1 MDTYTQ
7 SVSGAVVGPAKSP
20 KRQLRTIA
28 EKRQIVEETMVEGAS
43 VARIAR
49 AHGVNANQVFY
60 WRMLYRKGRLGAA
73 TLLPVR
79 VTSESLSLQA
89 PSLQS
94 VLALNP
100 SLVLLAPFT
109 SNCGMH
115 RCESREAPIQRCCG
129 CCWSVCS
136 GDRTPHQHAYLDCCR
151 RDRPATRLHGPE
163 RARANQAGAKSD
175 VRSRVCVSRPSRRSD

>member
-7 SVSGAVVGPAKSP
+7 PVSDAVGPRKSP

-79 VTSESLSLQA
+79 VTSESLVVCDTQGRKASWRHLA
-89 PSLQS
+89 VVITYAASCPPS
-94 VLALNP
+94 AADN
-100 SLVLLAPFT
+100 
-109 SNCGMH
+109 
-115 RCESREAPIQRCCG
+115 QR
-129 CCWSVCS
+129 
-136 GDRTPHQHAYLDCCR
+136 
-151 RDRPATRLHGPE
+151 
-163 RARANQAGAKSD
+163 
-175 VRSRVCVSRPSRRSD
+175 

>member
-1 MDTYTQ
+1 MMDTYTQ

-28 EKRQIVEETMVEGAS
+28 EKRQIVEETKVEGAS

-79 VTSESLSLQA
+79 VTSERLSLQG
-89 PSLQS
+89 PSL
-94 VLALNP
+94 
-100 SLVLLAPFT
+100 
-109 SNCGMH
+109 
-115 RCESREAPIQRCCG
+115 
-129 CCWSVCS
+129 
-136 GDRTPHQHAYLDCCR
+136 
-151 RDRPATRLHGPE
+151 PE
-163 RARANQAGAKSD
+163 RACVKSASGSAGTIHIELRHAQMRIEGSAD
-175 VRSRVCVSRPSRRSD
+175 PAVLRVLLECLQR

>member
-1 MDTYTQ
+1 MMDTCSQ
-7 SVSGAVVGPAKSP
+7 SVSGALVGPAKSP

-79 VTSESLSLQA
+79 VTPEKLSLQA
-89 PSLQS
+89 PSL
-94 VLALNP
+94 
-100 SLVLLAPFT
+100 
-109 SNCGMH
+109 
-115 RCESREAPIQRCCG
+115 
-129 CCWSVCS
+129 
-136 GDRTPHQHAYLDCCR
+136 
-151 RDRPATRLHGPE
+151 PE
-163 RARANQAGAKSD
+163 RACTKSVSGSAGTIHIELRHAQ
-175 VRSRVCVSRPSRRSD
+175 VRIEGSADPAVLRVLLECLQR

>member
-1 MDTYTQ
+1 MMDTYTQ

-20 KRQLRTIA
+20 KRQLRTIS

-89 PSLQS
+89 PSL
-94 VLALNP
+94 
-100 SLVLLAPFT
+100 
-109 SNCGMH
+109 
-115 RCESREAPIQRCCG
+115 
-129 CCWSVCS
+129 
-136 GDRTPHQHAYLDCCR
+136 
-151 RDRPATRLHGPE
+151 PE
-163 RARANQAGAKSD
+163 RACAKSVSSSAGTIHLELRHAQ
-175 VRSRVCVSRPSRRSD
+175 VRIEGNADPAVLRVLLECLQQ

>member
-1 MDTYTQ
+1 MMDTYTQ

-49 AHGVNANQVFY
+49 AHGINANQVFY

-79 VTSESLSLQA
+79 VTSESLSLQGA
-89 PSLQS
+89 SLPESACAKSFPGSAGTIHIELRHAQMRIEGS
-94 VLALNP
+94 ADAAVLR
-100 SLVLLAPFT
+100 VLLE
-109 SNCGMH
+109 CL
-115 RCESREAPIQRCCG
+115 QR
-129 CCWSVCS
+129 
-136 GDRTPHQHAYLDCCR
+136 
-151 RDRPATRLHGPE
+151 
-163 RARANQAGAKSD
+163 
-175 VRSRVCVSRPSRRSD
+175 

>member
-7 SVSGAVVGPAKSP
+7 FVSGAVVSPAKSP
-20 KRQLRTIA
+20 KRQLRTVA

-49 AHGVNANQVFY
+49 AHGVIANQVFY

-89 PSLQS
+89 PSLQERACAKS
-94 VLALNP
+94 VPGSAGTIHIELRHAQMRIEGSADPAMLR
-100 SLVLLAPFT
+100 VLLE
-109 SNCGMH
+109 CL
-115 RCESREAPIQRCCG
+115 QR
-129 CCWSVCS
+129 
-136 GDRTPHQHAYLDCCR
+136 
-151 RDRPATRLHGPE
+151 
-163 RARANQAGAKSD
+163 
-175 VRSRVCVSRPSRRSD
+175 

>member
-1 MDTYTQ
+1 MMDTYTQ

-79 VTSESLSLQA
+79 VTSESLSLHA
-89 PSLQS
+89 SSLPERTCAKS
-94 VLALNP
+94 VSSSAGTIHIELRHAQVRIEGSADPAVLR
-100 SLVLLAPFT
+100 VLLE
-109 SNCGMH
+109 CL
-115 RCESREAPIQRCCG
+115 QR
-129 CCWSVCS
+129 
-136 GDRTPHQHAYLDCCR
+136 
-151 RDRPATRLHGPE
+151 
-163 RARANQAGAKSD
+163 
-175 VRSRVCVSRPSRRSD
+175 

>member
-1 MDTYTQ
+1 MMDTYTQ

-60 WRMLYRKGRLGAA
+60 WRTLYRKGRLGAE

-79 VTSESLSLQA
+79 VSSESLSLQA
-89 PSLQS
+89 PSL
-94 VLALNP
+94 
-100 SLVLLAPFT
+100 
-109 SNCGMH
+109 
-115 RCESREAPIQRCCG
+115 
-129 CCWSVCS
+129 
-136 GDRTPHQHAYLDCCR
+136 
-151 RDRPATRLHGPE
+151 PE
-163 RARANQAGAKSD
+163 RACAKSVSGSAGTIHIELRHAQ
-175 VRSRVCVSRPSRRSD
+175 VRIEGNADPAVLRVLLECLQR

>member
-79 VTSESLSLQA
+79 VTSESMSIQA
-89 PSLQS
+89 PSL
-94 VLALNP
+94 
-100 SLVLLAPFT
+100 
-109 SNCGMH
+109 
-115 RCESREAPIQRCCG
+115 
-129 CCWSVCS
+129 
-136 GDRTPHQHAYLDCCR
+136 
-151 RDRPATRLHGPE
+151 PE
-163 RARANQAGAKSD
+163 RACPKSVSGSAGTIHIELRHAQ
-175 VRSRVCVSRPSRRSD
+175 VRIEGNADPVVLRVLLECLQR

>member
-7 SVSGAVVGPAKSP
+7 SISGGVVGPAKSP
-20 KRQLRTIA
+20 KRQLRSIA

-79 VTSESLSLQA
+79 VTSESLPLHTSSIPERSCA
-89 PSLQS
+89 QS
-94 VLALNP
+94 VPAFAGRIHIELRQAQVRIEGSADPAVLR
-100 SLVLLAPFT
+100 VLLE
-109 SNCGMH
+109 CL
-115 RCESREAPIQRCCG
+115 QR
-129 CCWSVCS
+129 
-136 GDRTPHQHAYLDCCR
+136 
-151 RDRPATRLHGPE
+151 
-163 RARANQAGAKSD
+163 
-175 VRSRVCVSRPSRRSD
+175 

>member
-1 MDTYTQ
+1 MMDTYTQ

-20 KRQLRTIA
+20 KRQLRTNA

-79 VTSESLSLQA
+79 VTSESLALQA
-89 PSLQS
+89 PSL
-94 VLALNP
+94 
-100 SLVLLAPFT
+100 
-109 SNCGMH
+109 
-115 RCESREAPIQRCCG
+115 
-129 CCWSVCS
+129 
-136 GDRTPHQHAYLDCCR
+136 
-151 RDRPATRLHGPE
+151 PE
-163 RARANQAGAKSD
+163 RACAKSVSVSAGTIHIELRHAQGSAPEFILG
-175 VRSRVCVSRPSRRSD
+175 VRSRHQLPSGPP

>member
-1 MDTYTQ
+1 MMDTYTQ

-79 VTSESLSLQA
+79 VTSESMSIQA
-89 PSLQS
+89 PSL
-94 VLALNP
+94 
-100 SLVLLAPFT
+100 
-109 SNCGMH
+109 
-115 RCESREAPIQRCCG
+115 
-129 CCWSVCS
+129 
-136 GDRTPHQHAYLDCCR
+136 
-151 RDRPATRLHGPE
+151 PE
-163 RARANQAGAKSD
+163 RACPKSVSGSAGTIHIELRHAQ
-175 VRSRVCVSRPSRRSD
+175 VRIEGNADPVVLRVLLECLQR

>member
-7 SVSGAVVGPAKSP
+7 SASGAVVGPAKSP

-60 WRMLYRKGRLGAA
+60 WRMQYRKGRLGAA

-79 VTSESLSLQA
+79 VTSESMSIQA
-89 PSLQS
+89 PSL
-94 VLALNP
+94 
-100 SLVLLAPFT
+100 
-109 SNCGMH
+109 
-115 RCESREAPIQRCCG
+115 
-129 CCWSVCS
+129 
-136 GDRTPHQHAYLDCCR
+136 
-151 RDRPATRLHGPE
+151 PE
-163 RARANQAGAKSD
+163 RACPKSVSGSAGTIHIELRHAQ
-175 VRSRVCVSRPSRRSD
+175 VRIEGNADPVVLRVLLECLQR